1 MLCCRSNTHAP
12 QGESSPYPS
21 YQPSPVSRPAQPAM
35 PASAKL
41 SGNHGAREIDVGNT
55 NVGKSLDQEKVQST
69 QETGTSPESTSLLI
83 TEHLFFDNPAQI
95 KSLLQRGADVDEVD
109 SSGRTPLMH
118 AVMLGNAGNAEVLL
132 DHGANI
138 EAVDQSGRTPLKHAI
153 LLKREDLVRLLLARG
168 ANTEATGG
176 EGGQTPLMT
185 ALIGSPKIVKI
196 LLQHGANAEAVN
208 SSGLT
213 PLVSAY
219 RETRP
224 DALHALVES
233 GVDLEATDK
242 LGRTLLMAATN
253 DGRLDVAKLLLTHGA
268 NVNAVDKHGDTP
280 LTLAIWKG
288 HVELAKMLLAR
299 RANVR
304 HSRDG
309 ADFWLLRRA
318 SVHKNRNLL
327 HALIKAMPYSDK
339 TRIPAAPLSTLFP
352 KQKAFSNANVE
363 ALLRDDCIGILDALI
378 PHNWMMST
386 RCIHRFA
393 FMYDADE
400 NGIFSVK
407 ADPDAVLFKAAQGGG
422 AWIALD
428 AIAYGANLHA
438 VDEESGFTPLQ
449 AAAFNGNLNV
459 VTALAPRLQAESK
472 DERINSAN
480 RQQVNLAMLAAAKA
494 GHMNVVHQLLAMGAD
509 PQTRDEDGV
518 SALQHAEM
526 SGHLDKEML
535 MILLG
540 ERPPHE

>member
-35 PASAKL
+35 PASAKP
-41 SGNHGAREIDVGNT
+41 SGNHSAREIDVGNT

-69 QETGTSPESTSLLI
+69 QEAGASPESTSLLI